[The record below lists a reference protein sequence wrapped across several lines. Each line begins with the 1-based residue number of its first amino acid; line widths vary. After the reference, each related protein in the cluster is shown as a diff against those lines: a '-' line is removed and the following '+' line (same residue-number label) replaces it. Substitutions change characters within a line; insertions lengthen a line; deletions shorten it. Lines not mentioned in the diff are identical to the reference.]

1 LLGVSFFDV
10 NNVIAVGNAGTVII
24 TDDAGATWTPLTI
37 TARNLYCVSCF
48 DASNC
53 MIGGESI
60 LHSSAYEHYY
70 ESTVI
75 RLINGGTS
83 WVIYHRVGEN
93 NFYGVSNNTL
103 VGGDGEIFRTSD
115 DGTTWDAQR
124 TGPVR
129 KLRGVSFTSSDI
141 GTAVGHNGTILRTTN
156 GGSTWTSQ
164 TYNSPTTNGSINDH
178 LKAVSFFDDNNGF
191 AVSGSSYNDGSMPYG
206 SAYGLILRTSNGGT
220 NWDVLYNSYYA
231 AFNGVFSI
239 DADTC
244 VAVGVY
250 KVSQVDH
257 ASWFRTTDGGVSW
270 DGKYFNSITDPL
282 TDIFFT
288 DANTG
293 ILVGHNGRIMLTTNG
308 AESWNTLSSGT
319 TQALHGVCFSDANQ
333 ATVVGN
339 GGTILRTSDG
349 GISWQAQTS
358 GTTEDLYSV
367 SFTDA
372 DNGLISGNNGIILKT
387 DNGGVTWEMQQSIT
401 NEDLFAVSMVDQNIG
416 TAAGD
421 NGTILRTTT
430 GGYTIVFNENN
441 FESSKGYQLSQ
452 NYPNPFNTS
461 TIIRYIIPERSSVQ
475 LTVYNTLG
483 QIVHKLVNRD
493 LEAGIHE
500 ITFDASHLPSGVYIY
515 RLQAEEYVESKKLL
529 YLK

>member
-1 LLGVSFFDV
+1 
-10 NNVIAVGNAGTVII
+10 
-24 TDDAGATWTPLTI
+24 
-37 TARNLYCVSCF
+37 
-48 DASNC
+48 
-53 MIGGESI
+53 
-60 LHSSAYEHYY
+60 
-70 ESTVI
+70 
-75 RLINGGTS
+75 
-83 WVIYHRVGEN
+83 
-93 NFYGVSNNTL
+93 
-103 VGGDGEIFRTSD
+103 
-115 DGTTWDAQR
+115 
-124 TGPVR
+124 
-129 KLRGVSFTSSDI
+129 
-141 GTAVGHNGTILRTTN
+141 
-156 GGSTWTSQ
+156 
-164 TYNSPTTNGSINDH
+164 
-178 LKAVSFFDDNNGF
+178 
-191 AVSGSSYNDGSMPYG
+191 
-206 SAYGLILRTSNGGT
+206 
-220 NWDVLYNSYYA
+220 
-231 AFNGVFSI
+231 
-239 DADTC
+239 
-244 VAVGVY
+244 
-250 KVSQVDH
+250 VSQVDH
-257 ASWFRTTDGGVSW
+257 ASWFRTTDGGTSW

-282 TDIFFT
+282 IDIFFT